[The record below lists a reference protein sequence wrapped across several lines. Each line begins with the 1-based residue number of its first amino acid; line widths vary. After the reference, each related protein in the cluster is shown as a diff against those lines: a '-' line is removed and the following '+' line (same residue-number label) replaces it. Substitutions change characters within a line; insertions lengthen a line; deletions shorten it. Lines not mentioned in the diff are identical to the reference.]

1 VELIIKV
8 LFLFTSTVPVIPTAT
23 MNTTIGSGI
32 HIDMELKIAPTG
44 MIKNHKKSVY
54 FQNLGKE
61 TENQA
66 IFTVYQLIF
75 DSNFKY

>member
-8 LFLFTSTVPVIPTAT
+8 LFLRQYSSSYSHCYDE
-23 MNTTIGSGI
+23 TTIGSGI

-66 IFTVYQLIF
+66 IFAVYQLIF